1 MPKENFKT
9 KKMNFGRIPILH
21 TDNAATKT
29 AGCKFTLRIHLE
41 SCEDLLVY
49 YFTKDLI
56 YIKKVPCRYKFQIK
70 YEDDA

>member
-1 MPKENFKT
+1 
-9 KKMNFGRIPILH
+9 MNLEVCT

-41 SCEDLLVY
+41 SCEDQLVY

-56 YIKKVPCRYKFQIK
+56 YVKGSM
-70 YEDDA
+70 